1 MINLLGSGNL
11 ALMISRKFRINPI
24 LNSPI
29 TTKNSLHSFF
39 DLRHIQ
45 ENKQSVC
52 RSISRHTASACSPNP
67 EVRGQK
73 PDGIR
78 LGYSFLISDLWPL
91 STDLWRRVTLSD
103 EKYHWKLRID
113 ILFNMPKRIN

>member
-52 RSISRHTASACSPNP
+52 RSISRHTASACSP
-67 EVRGQK
+67 K
-73 PDGIR
+73 PRSQRSETGWYQI
-78 LGYSFLISDLWPL
+78 GVFLS
-91 STDLWRRVTLSD
+91 
-103 EKYHWKLRID
+103 
-113 ILFNMPKRIN
+113 